1 MLSVYHPLGQS
12 YDVLSND
19 NGFLNYPDNAIS
31 AFQQVMMGARSWHTP
46 CSQTT
51 YIVRLL
57 LIDAVFF
64 HAQRTLVS
72 RFAMNETHSIE
83 TVRKLNLN
91 VMALLAKLGTTIS
104 RNMTG
109 VDDPASGSLG
119 ALATLRAPA
128 GGAGWELAAM
138 LYNSDD
144 SSSNTG
150 LTVVDVAFNAVPAT
164 VAMSDTM
171 VAAWQLDN
179 FNGSAAAAWD
189 SFNQPVYPSP
199 LQWQAMRDAMEVPM
213 VPGFPRPMAPSLA
226 VQVPL
231 PGVVLLH
238 ACAKLARGPGVV
250 SGVRLH
256 VTTSST
262 PPEVLVS
269 WREAPADRCLQ
280 TFVVQYSASRGG
292 TAARINSKD
301 SIFTAYLHAQPV
313 GSPASGC
320 YSVYAV
326 DYWGRK
332 GPASDPVCV

>member
-1 MLSVYHPLGQS
+1 
-12 YDVLSND
+12 
-19 NGFLNYPDNAIS
+19 
-31 AFQQVMMGARSWHTP
+31 
-46 CSQTT
+46 
-51 YIVRLL
+51 
-57 LIDAVFF
+57 
-64 HAQRTLVS
+64 
-72 RFAMNETHSIE
+72 MNETRSIE
-83 TVRKLNLN
+83 TVRKLSLN

-109 VDDPASGSLG
+109 LDDPASANLG

-128 GGAGWELAAM
+128 DGAGWELAAI

-150 LTVVDVAFNAVPAT
+150 QAVVNVTLNAVPAA
-164 VAMSDTM
+164 VATSDTLI
-171 VAAWQLDN
+171 AAWQLDN

-189 SFNQPVYPSP
+189 GFNKPVYPSP
-199 LQWQAMRDAMEVPM
+199 SQWQAMRDAMEVPM
-213 VPGFPRPMAPSLA
+213 VPGFPKPMASSLT

-238 ACAKLARGPGVV
+238 ACAKLTRGPGAV

-262 PPEVLVS
+262 PPEVIVS

-292 TAARINSKD
+292 SAARINNKD
-301 SIFTAYLHAQPV
+301 SIFTAHLHAQPV
-313 GSPASGC
+313 GTPASGC

-332 GPASDPVCV
+332 GPVSESVCV